1 MLSRRDLAVGTVAV
15 VGTLGVVAVVG
26 QSGGLIGS
34 SVYDWNSMTA
44 KKSATGEA
52 RQVMKGPTKTLDE
65 LEVHITTLNPGER
78 SHAAHKHPNE
88 EMIMI
93 KEGTVETLSLGT
105 WKRLGPGSVIV
116 NGSNDVHELRN
127 VGSTPATYFVMN
139 WHTDKTPAGGTV
151 VVGK

>member
-1 MLSRRDLAVGTVAV
+1 MFSRRDLAVGVTAA
-15 VGTLGVVAVVG
+15 VGTLGVVALVG
-26 QSGGLIGS
+26 QSGGMIGS
-34 SVYDWNSMTA
+34 SVYDWNTMTA
-44 KKSATGEA
+44 KKSAIGEA

-78 SHAAHKHPNE
+78 SHPPHKHPNE

-93 KEGTVETLSLGT
+93 KEGTVETLSKGE
-105 WKRLGPGSVIV
+105 WKRVGPGSVIL
-116 NGSNDVHELRN
+116 NGSNDVHDLRN
-127 VGSTPATYFVMN
+127 VGPSPATYFVMN